1 MTNHSIETQVTVSE
15 TSVNV
20 ALRDLR
26 PEAVTSFGALNAIQ
40 QGHLAHEAWLI
51 GYRAV
56 TSAHRL
62 AEEARLDNI
71 GKTLLEDIDGQL
83 RGHAERQSERMQEA
97 LSRYFDPESGQL
109 GERLRQLTGDGG
121 TLPNLLDRHLGP
133 QNSILAQTLVKYVG
147 EQSPLFKK
155 LSPTDS
161 EGLLQLMSER
171 LQQAM
176 DAQNSSFQKALDPQC
191 EGGAIRRFFDGL
203 RDELKRAEGD
213 QAEQLKLALA
223 ALDTTKEDSLLNQLR
238 RETQKAREQLLHA
251 INPAAEGSPLA
262 IIQTS
267 LEERLERHAK
277 SQQQQLEETQKANL
291 DFQRDLREAV
301 QRIDLRR
308 NEEQR
313 SSRGGRVFEDAVLD
327 FLQQTIGGNGYIV
340 EGTGSS
346 VGSIPACKTGDAV
359 IQYPVDHAFCDER
372 VVVEAKHD
380 KSYTVNAALQELE
393 KARANRGAR
402 VGIFVM
408 AKSHAAP
415 GFPTFSRYGHDIL
428 VTWDAEKPATDPYL
442 QGALMVGLG
451 LAVRHRLVAADG
463 DLQALQG
470 IEQRI
475 GKEVERLQE
484 IQEASGK
491 IRKQVET
498 IDRLATTGTQ
508 KLQKLL
514 GDAKQTL
521 LALKI
526 ELREEQVER
535 DSPIVL
541 SPPADL
547 GLATAFVDSLAPP
560 FTSLPVAVAV
570 RCRWFV
576 RCGR

>member
-1 MTNHSIETQVTVSE
+1 MTNLSIDTQVSVSE
-15 TSVNV
+15 TAVNV

-26 PEAVTSFGALNAIQ
+26 PEAITNFGALTPTQ

-62 AEEARLDNI
+62 AEEARLSDVK
-71 GKTLLEDIDGQL
+71 KTLLEDLDAQL
-83 RGHAERQSERMQEA
+83 RAHAERQTQRLQAE
-97 LSRYFDPESGQL
+97 LGRYFDPESGQL

-121 TLPNLLDRHLGP
+121 TLPTLLDRHLGP
-133 QNSILAQTLVKYVG
+133 QNSILVETLVKHVG

-155 LSPTDS
+155 LSPTDN

-176 DAQNSSFQKALDPQC
+176 DAQSCSFQKALDPQC

-223 ALDTTKEDSLLNQLR
+223 ALDTTKEGSLLNQLR
-238 RETQKAREQLLHA
+238 RDTQKAREQLLHA
-251 INPAAEGSPLA
+251 INPEAVGSPLA
-262 IIQTS
+262 IIRTS

-277 SQQQQLEETQKANL
+277 SQQEQLEEAQKASVEL
-291 DFQRDLREAV
+291 HRDLREAM
-301 QRIDLRR
+301 QRLEVRR
-308 NEEQR
+308 HEEQR
-313 SSRGGRVFEDAVLD
+313 SSRGGRLFEDAVLD
-327 FLQQTIGGNGYIV
+327 YVQQVVGGNGYIV
-340 EGTGSS
+340 EGTGAS
-346 VGSIPACKTGDAV
+346 VGSIPSCKTGDAV

-380 KSYTVNAALQELE
+380 KSYTVSAALQELE

-408 AKSHAAP
+408 ARSHAAP
-415 GFPTFSRYGHDIL
+415 GFPTFSRYGQDVL
-428 VTWDAEKPATDPYL
+428 VTWDAENPTSDPYL
-442 QGALMVGLG
+442 QGALMVGLA
-451 LAVRHRLVAADG
+451 LAIRHRTAAAEG

-475 GKEVERLQE
+475 AKEVERLQE
-484 IQEASGK
+484 IQEAAAK
-491 IRKQVET
+491 IRKQVDA
-498 IDRLATTGTQ
+498 IDKLSSTGSQ

-514 GDAKQTL
+514 NDAKETL
-521 LALKI
+521 LALKV
-526 ELREEQVER
+526 ELREEEEER
-535 DSPIVL
+535 ASPIALAIAANDTAVSPEGGPAERGL
-541 SPPADL
+541 SAT
-547 GLATAFVDSLAPP
+547 LALRARERPRLA
-560 FTSLPVAVAV
+560 VE
-570 RCRWFV
+570 
-576 RCGR
+576 